1 MPVYEYHCKEC
12 NAKFEEVLPMSR
24 FDEPC
29 GQPCP
34 ECNSTEPN
42 SIHRRVSMSQMGV
55 DAKVTPDSK
64 TGGQFSELMTRMKAG
79 LPKKYRNNLVNAKSH
94 TGKRMGP
101 M

>member
-1 MPVYEYHCKEC
+1 MPVYEYYCKEC

-34 ECNSTEPN
+34 ECKSTEN
-42 SIHRRVSMSQMGV
+42 SVRRGVSMSQMGV
-55 DAKVTPDSK
+55 DAKMTPDSK
-64 TGGQFSELMTRMKAG
+64 TGGQFSELMSKMKTG
-79 LPKKYRNNLVNAKSH
+79 LPKKYRDNLDIANSR